1 MTYSPLQ
8 LDTIRKVVAAV
19 DLMEQLCGDL
29 KHLLAQSTRIQCRT
43 YQIDRT
49 PRGDEGKAVEHVH
62 PVPLSGEPGFNAAM
76 NALSDWYGHQD
87 FSTKVVNRTPGA
99 LVVSNV
105 DEPEV
110 MRLVSEINRLKA
122 AIEAM
127 TPGLGSRD
135 DRFELLHR
143 HLHWLILTQLTR
155 RLQVIPSSTPLQS
168 CRFTWGIK
176 TEIKKVTRED
186 ACAWLESRRKR
197 PRRTLDE
204 VPWDVK
210 IDREMAAIRSLPGSA
225 DLRWRR
231 VLRVRPL
238 ANLRFYSIDGEPP
251 ETYLREAHTPI
262 LILNPARRVKVGEL
276 RDYSAA
282 ERLGRERSKDRGEYE
297 RVSDLLPIYLRK
309 TEADISLPDWR
320 R

>member
-1 MTYSPLQ
+1 MTYSALQ
-8 LDTIRKVVAAV
+8 LETIGKIVDAV
-19 DLMEQLCGDL
+19 NLMDQRCADL
-29 KHLLAQSTRIQCRT
+29 KHLLTQATRIQCRA
-43 YQIDRT
+43 YQIERT
-49 PRGDEGKAVEHVH
+49 LRGDEGKPVERVH
-62 PVPLSGEPGFNAAM
+62 PLPLSGEPAFNTSL
-76 NALSDWYGHQD
+76 NALTDWYGHPD

-105 DEPEV
+105 DE
-110 MRLVSEINRLKA
+110 SEAMAMISDINRLKA

-127 TPGLGSRD
+127 TPDLGSRD
-135 DRFELLHR
+135 DRFDLLHR
-143 HLHWLILTQLTR
+143 HLPWLILTQLTR

-176 TEIKKVTRED
+176 TEIKKVTPDD

-197 PRRTLDE
+197 PRKTLDE

-210 IDREMAAIRSLPGSA
+210 IDREMTAIRSLPGSA

-238 ANLRFYSIDGEPP
+238 ANLRFFSIDGEPP

-262 LILNPARRVKVGEL
+262 LILNPARRVKIGVL
-276 RDYSAA
+276 RDYSVAA
-282 ERLGRERSKDRGEYE
+282 RLGRERSKDRGEYE
-297 RVSDLLPIYLRK
+297 RISDLLPIYLRK
-309 TEADISLPDWR
+309 TSEGFPV
-320 R
+320 